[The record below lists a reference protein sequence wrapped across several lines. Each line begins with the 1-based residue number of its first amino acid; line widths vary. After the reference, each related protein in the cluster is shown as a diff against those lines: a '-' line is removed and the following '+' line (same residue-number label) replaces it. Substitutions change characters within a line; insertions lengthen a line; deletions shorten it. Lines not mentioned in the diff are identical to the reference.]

1 MSHAALDKLK
11 RDSKR
16 KEEDLSDEIDRMKRA
31 SERERDGFDR
41 KLEEANKQVGSLAQL
56 FFLFFSFNNFSSKFS
71 QVAVGG

>member
-1 MSHAALDKLK
+1 MSHAALEKLK

-16 KEEDLSDEIDRMKRA
+16 KEEDMGDEIDRMKRA

-56 FFLFFSFNNFSSKFS
+56 FFSFSNFSFKFS
-71 QVAVGG
+71 QLAVFLN